1 MIGRE
6 RSPDTRIVVT
16 GMGIISPMGNSIDDY
31 WNGLVAGKSGVEYIQ
46 SFDASDFPCVVAGE
60 VRDFEPERYMPA
72 KQVRRLAR
80 FSQLAVAASKE
91 AIENAGLDLENEDRE
106 MIGVILG
113 NGIGSFPDTE
123 EQAAIFFDRGHS
135 RVAPTFM
142 PKMLPNMAAANVAMA
157 FDLGGFNNTAIT
169 ACAAGTQAIGD
180 AAEAIRAG
188 RANVMLGGGTE
199 ASLCE
204 LGLAAFCAMRALSQ
218 RKDDP
223 HGSSRPFANGRDGF
237 VPSEGAATLVLESL
251 EHARE
256 RGAQILAELIGYG
269 AGSDAH
275 DFVAPREDGL
285 GAARAMRWAL
295 KNAGLE
301 PSDVSYINAHGTS
314 TPLGDAAET
323 TAIKLV
329 FGESASRI
337 PISSTKSMM
346 GHLLG
351 AAGAV
356 EAVAAVRTLQT
367 GTIHPT
373 INLIDPDPACDLD
386 YVPNE
391 AREAEV
397 RVVLSNSFGFG
408 GQNACIV
415 LSSPDDL

>member
-1 MIGRE
+1 MIGKDRT
-6 RSPDTRIVVT
+6 PDTRVVVT
-16 GMGIISPMGNSIDDY
+16 GMGVMSPLGTSIDEY
-31 WNGLVAGKSGVEYIQ
+31 WAGLTAGKSGIEYIV
-46 SFDASDFPCVVAGE
+46 SFDAEGFPCVVAGE

-80 FSQLAVAASKE
+80 FSQMAVAASKE
-91 AIENAGLDLENEDRE
+91 AIEDSGLDLENEDRE

-123 EQAAIFFDRGHS
+123 EQAIIFMNRGHS
-135 RVAPTFM
+135 RVAPTYM

-180 AAEAIRAG
+180 ASEAIRAG
-188 RANVMLGGGTE
+188 RANVMLAGGAE
-199 ASLCE
+199 AAICGF
-204 LGLAAFCAMRALSQ
+204 GLAAFTAMRALSQ

-223 HGSSRPFANGRDGF
+223 HAASRPFDSGRDGF
-237 VPSEGAATLVLESL
+237 VPSEGAGTLVLESL
-251 EHARE
+251 EHAQA
-256 RGAQILAELIGYG
+256 RGAQIQAEIIGYG

-275 DFVAPREDGL
+275 DFVAPRADGL

-301 PSDVSYINAHGTS
+301 PSDVGYINAHGTS
-314 TPLGDAAET
+314 TPLGDTAET

-329 FGESASRI
+329 FGESAGQI
-337 PISSTKSMM
+337 PVSSTKSMV

-351 AAGAV
+351 AAGAI
-356 EAVAAVRTLQT
+356 EAIAAVKTMQT

-373 INLIDPDPACDLD
+373 VNLTDPDPTCDLD
-386 YVPNE
+386 YVPNV
-391 AREAEV
+391 ARKANVE
-397 RVVLSNSFGFG
+397 VVLSNSFGFG
-408 GQNACIV
+408 GQNACII
-415 LSSPDDL
+415 LSKPNDL

>member
-1 MIGRE
+1 MIGKVRT
-6 RSPDTRIVVT
+6 PDQRVVVT
-16 GMGIISPMGNSIDDY
+16 GMGIMSPLGNTVDEY
-31 WNGLVAGKSGVEYIQ
+31 WNGLVAGTSGVEYIQ
-46 SFDASDFPCVVAGE
+46 SFDASEFPCVVSGE
-60 VRDFEPERYMPA
+60 VRDFNPELYMPA
-72 KQVRRLAR
+72 KQVRRLGR
-80 FSQLAVAASKE
+80 FSQFAVAASKD
-91 AIENAGLDLENEDRE
+91 AIEDAGLDLDAEDRE

-123 EQAAIFFDRGHS
+123 EQASVFFERGHS
-135 RVAPTFM
+135 RVSPTFM

-188 RANVMLGGGTE
+188 RANVMLAGGTE
-199 ASLCE
+199 AGICA

-223 HGSSRPFANGRDGF
+223 HGSSRPFDSGRDGF
-237 VPSEGAATLVLESL
+237 VPSEGAATLILESL
-251 EHARE
+251 ERAQA
-256 RGAQILAELIGYG
+256 RGAHIYAEILGYG

-275 DFVAPREDGL
+275 DFVAPREDGK
-285 GAARAMRWAL
+285 GAARAMRWAIA
-295 KNAGLE
+295 NAGID
-301 PSDVSYINAHGTS
+301 PSEVDHINAHGTS
-314 TPLGDAAET
+314 TPLGDIAET

-329 FGESASRI
+329 FGDSAARI
-337 PISSTKSMM
+337 PVTSTKSMV

-356 EAVAAVRTLQT
+356 EAVAAVQTLQS

-373 INLIDPDPACDLD
+373 INLTDPDPSCDLD

-391 AREAEV
+391 ARQANPS
-397 RVVLSNSFGFG
+397 VVLSNSFGFG

-415 LSSPDDL
+415 LSKLDDV

>member
-1 MIGRE
+1 MIGKDRT
-6 RSPDTRIVVT
+6 PDTRVVVT
-16 GMGIISPMGNSIDDY
+16 GMGVMSPLGTSIDEY
-31 WNGLVAGKSGVEYIQ
+31 WAGLTAGKSGVEYIQ
-46 SFDASDFPCVVAGE
+46 SFDAEGFPCVVAGE
-60 VRDFEPERYMPA
+60 VLDFEPEKYMPA

-80 FSQLAVAASKE
+80 FSQMAVAASKD
-91 AIENAGLDLENEDRE
+91 AIEDAGLDLESEDRE

-123 EQAAIFFDRGHS
+123 EQALTFINRGHS

-169 ACAAGTQAIGD
+169 ACAAGTQAVGD
-180 AAEAIRAG
+180 ASEAIRAG
-188 RANVMLGGGTE
+188 RANVMLAGGAE
-199 ASLCE
+199 AAICAF
-204 LGLAAFCAMRALSQ
+204 GLAAFTAMRALSQ

-223 HGSSRPFANGRDGF
+223 HGSSRPFDTGRDGF
-237 VPSEGAATLVLESL
+237 VPSEGAGTLVLESL
-251 EHARE
+251 EHAQA
-256 RGAQILAELIGYG
+256 RGAQILAEIIGYG

-301 PSDVSYINAHGTS
+301 PSDVGYINAHGTS
-314 TPLGDAAET
+314 TPLGDTAET

-329 FGESASRI
+329 FGESAMQI
-337 PISSTKSMM
+337 PVSSTKSMV

-351 AAGAV
+351 AAGAI
-356 EAVAAVRTLQT
+356 EAIAAVKTMQT
-367 GTIHPT
+367 GIIHPT
-373 INLIDPDPACDLD
+373 VNLMDPDPACDLD

-391 AREAEV
+391 ARKANVE
-397 RVVLSNSFGFG
+397 VVLSNSFGFG

-415 LSSPDDL
+415 LSKPNDL